1 MDCFCLDF
9 GVMVGLVSG
18 GEGPSTFSKKKKE
31 RERGEGPSK
40 PKKERKRYRG
50 HCAVVPSI
58 LASMWKT
65 IAEFFQSKL
74 IFLFWVDRTL

>member
-18 GEGPSTFSKKKKE
+18 GEGPATFSKK
-31 RERGEGPSK
+31 
-40 PKKERKRYRG
+40 KKERKRYRG

-58 LASMWKT
+58 LAGMWKT

-74 IFLFWVDRTL
+74 IFLFR

>member
-1 MDCFCLDF
+1 
-9 GVMVGLVSG
+9 MVGLVSG
-18 GEGPSTFSKKKKE
+18 GEGPATFSRKKK
-31 RERGEGPSK
+31 RERAEGPSK

-58 LASMWKT
+58 LAGMWKT

-74 IFLFWVDRTL
+74 IFLFR

>member
-18 GEGPSTFSKKKKE
+18 
-31 RERGEGPSK
+31 GEGPSK

>member
-18 GEGPSTFSKKKKE
+18 GEGPATFS
-31 RERGEGPSK
+31 RE
-40 PKKERKRYRG
+40 KKERKRYRG

-58 LASMWKT
+58 LAGMWKT

-74 IFLFWVDRTL
+74 IFLFR